1 MGLQAQ
7 PGYSSRMRLAAVPLR
22 GGMPA
27 PPWPPLVA
35 TRGPGTAS
43 ALHAHHAMHLILAR
57 TGSLRVRGGAG
68 PWRPCA
74 GVLTAPDAAH
84 AVDASGVEVLLV
96 FVDPESEA
104 GRTLR
109 AAVPGDLL
117 EVSPAQR
124 DRLAGTGPAEIMG
137 PGGPG
142 FCRRMLEELGAP
154 SAPPRPVHPR
164 VRRLLRHLASMP
176 PRGAVPVAG

>member
-1 MGLQAQ
+1 
-7 PGYSSRMRLAAVPLR
+7 MRLSAVPIPS
-22 GGMPA
+22 GMPA

-35 TRGPGTAS
+35 ARGPGAAS
-43 ALHAHHAMHLILAR
+43 ALHAHHAMHLVLAR
-57 TGSLRVRGGAG
+57 TGTLRVRGGAERS
-68 PWRPCA
+68 WRSCA

-84 AVDASGVEVLLV
+84 AVDARGAEVLLV

-117 EVSPAQR
+117 ELSPAQR

-137 PGGPG
+137 PAGPA
-142 FCRRMLEELGAP
+142 FCSRVLEALGAP

-176 PRGAVPVAG
+176 PRGAVPVEELARAAGL